1 MKILCVLSR
10 YAYGQPDRGEN
21 YDYAHFVPAF
31 TRLGHEVE
39 VFDCGA
45 RDPYAD
51 FADMNAAL
59 VAKVNAFRPDVMFC
73 VLMHYEIW
81 METLD
86 LIRAR
91 TPIRI
96 INWGTDDS
104 WKFMQASRFFARH
117 VDWHVTTDIAAT
129 ERAGALG
136 LDNVIASQWAASD
149 QTLLPPL
156 PADQCEYD
164 VSFVGSLYGERASLI
179 DALRK
184 AGIVVRCFGHGSEQ
198 GVVAANEI
206 PGIYRRSRI
215 SLNFSGAGDKPLF
228 GAPSP
233 HQIKARVFEVT
244 GAGGFLLTEDARGLD
259 RYFQP
264 GEDIAVFRSADQLV
278 ERARY
283 YLSNPEARDR
293 VARAGQR
300 QTAERHAYE
309 RRFEV
314 SCRGPSRGCVRPMR
328 TGRSISAISPK
339 RRTPPCRVAVI
350 APDRRNTGRGDGTL
364 IFGYDRGRRAARR
377 LVYELAWR
385 WQGERVLRPAA
396 GPAACFTATS

>member
-31 TRLGHEVE
+31 ARLGHEVE

-51 FADMNAAL
+51 FAEMNAAL
-59 VAKVNAFRPDVMFC
+59 LAKVNAFRPDVMFC

-91 TPIRI
+91 TPIRV

-117 VDWHVTTDIAAT
+117 VDWHVTTDAVAT
-129 ERAGALG
+129 ERADALG
-136 LDNVIASQWAASD
+136 LDNVVASQWAASD
-149 QTLLPPL
+149 ENLSHSL

-179 DALRK
+179 GALRK
-184 AGIVVRCFGHGSEQ
+184 AGIAVTCFGHGSEK

-215 SLNFSGAGDKPLF
+215 SLNFSGAGDRPLF
-228 GAPSP
+228 GGSSP
-233 HQIKARVFEVT
+233 RQIKARVFEVT
-244 GAGGFLLTEDARGLD
+244 GSGGFLLTEDARGLD

-264 GEDIAVFRSADQLV
+264 GEDIAVFRSADELV

-283 YLSNPEARDR
+283 YLANPQARDR

-300 QTAERHAYE
+300 QTAERHTYE
-309 RRFEV
+309 RRFEDILQKTQ
-314 SCRGPSRGCVRPMR
+314 SRLRPATANWTLDPIDLSEATTLHR
-328 TGRSISAISPK
+328 ASS
-339 RRTPPCRVAVI
+339 PCRAAAKVLTSVMSLVF
-350 APDRRNTGRGDGTL
+350 GRE
-364 IFGYDRGRRAARR
+364 RGQRAARR
-377 LVYELAWR
+377 IVYELAWR
-385 WQGERVLRPAA
+385 WQGDAA
-396 GPAACFTATS
+396 FGAASWPGRLFYRES